1 MHAKMRQMC
10 QQQFSRSRFF
20 CNAPGFADSSYQ
32 DSFIPFSKD
41 ADLLISECNFYADQD
56 GTSAGHMNSLE
67 AGRIAKEAGAGELVF
82 WFFPMI
88 IDG

>member
-1 MHAKMRQMC
+1 MPCGLLTADHTVVYT
-10 QQQFSRSRFF
+10 
-20 CNAPGFADSSYQ
+20 ADSSYQ

-67 AGRIAKEAGAGELVF
+67 AGRIAKEAGAGELFADTFAAF
-82 WFFPMI
+82 WRA
-88 IDG
+88 